1 MTFELRRADEQPIQ
15 GQSSILLTSNE
26 QGEVSIKGLQVGD
39 YVVKEKEAPNWIDFD
54 PLSSN
59 ELKFSINENDTEGV
73 SLPIIT
79 RKRLRTS
86 QQLKFGTV
94 EPLPDQ
100 VFISNYSEQVQT
112 IGNQFLMQKQN
123 DR

>member
-1 MTFELRRADEQPIQ
+1 MIQ
-15 GQSSILLTSNE
+15 RESVYL
-26 QGEVSIKGLQVGD
+26 
-39 YVVKEKEAPNWIDFD
+39 F
-54 PLSSN
+54 
-59 ELKFSINENDTEGV
+59 
-73 SLPIIT
+73 IT

-123 DR
+123 D